1 MLEIDLGFAL
11 NCYRALEISST
22 LPNCW
27 LEQLSIVCREGIEIA
42 LVLLHTAL

>member
-11 NCYRALEISST
+11 DCYRALEISST

-27 LEQLSIVCREGIEIA
+27 LEQLSIVFREGMEIA
-42 LVLLHTAL
+42 LVLIHTAS

>member
-11 NCYRALEISST
+11 DCYRALEISST

-27 LEQLSIVCREGIEIA
+27 LEQLSIVCREGMEIA
-42 LVLLHTAL
+42 LVLIHTAS